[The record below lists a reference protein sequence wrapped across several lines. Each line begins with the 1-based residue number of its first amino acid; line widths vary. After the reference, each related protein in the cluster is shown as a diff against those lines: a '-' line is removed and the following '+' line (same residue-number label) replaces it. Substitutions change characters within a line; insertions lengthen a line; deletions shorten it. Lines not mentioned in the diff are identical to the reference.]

1 MLFLKSWLE
10 DYVQIDLENQKLAEI
25 ITTKSSETEEITEI
39 IDYFANLVVI
49 GRIENIKIHP
59 ESSKLQI
66 FEVNLG
72 KKNKQNSQ
80 SQNEKTPNQATENS
94 TKNYDQK
101 VQIISAAPNVRE
113 GLIVPVALVGAKLP
127 FLTVG
132 AKKLMGTESQGI
144 CLGMSELAL
153 ETNYSSGLWELNELL
168 TQKLQRENP
177 QQTPKNL
184 KKLENLQSDNDQ
196 IENGKMEAL
205 KDVELA
211 DFDSTNSDLESF
223 LGRSICEVLPQ
234 FFRPET
240 VLDIKV
246 LPDQISRIGHHLG
259 MALEIATILENH
271 NLLTEFGKRALRT
284 ENRLK
289 TTNLDQKNNPLN
301 TAEIPENS
309 QNSAGQNS
317 AKLNENM
324 NLKNSK
330 YANSSSQNSQPDI
343 SSSQT
348 LQNPNKEKLNQ
359 EDLKLSEKI
368 SNKENSSLENNLFLS
383 ENFDSCDKTDTV
395 NFENTFADSF
405 GGTNNF
411 DLYNLKLEKPFVLPH
426 NLQMR
431 MFLTSHN
438 LVGGIVDL
446 SNYLLVDMG
455 QPSHFFDAQKV

>member
-10 DYVQIDLENQKLAEI
+10 DYVQLDLENQKLAEI

-39 IDYFANLVVI
+39 TDYFANLVLI

-59 ESSKLQI
+59 ESSKLKI
-66 FEVNLG
+66 FEVNLS
-72 KKNKQNSQ
+72 KTNKQNSQ
-80 SQNEKTPNQATENS
+80 SQNGKTTNQTTENS
-94 TKNYDQK
+94 TKNCYQK

-153 ETNYSSGLWELNELL
+153 ETNYSSGLWELNGLL
-168 TQKLQRENP
+168 TQKLQKENL
-177 QQTPKNL
+177 QETSKNL

-196 IENGKMEAL
+196 IKNGKMEAL
-205 KDVELA
+205 ENVELA
-211 DFDSTNSDLESF
+211 DFDSTSSDLESF
-223 LGRSICEVLPQ
+223 LGCSICEVLPQ

-240 VLDIKV
+240 ILDIKV

-271 NLLTEFGKRALRT
+271 NLLTEFGKRSLRT
-284 ENRLK
+284 ENKLK
-289 TTNLDQKNNPLN
+289 ITNLDQKNNSSN

-309 QNSAGQNS
+309 QNSAGQNP
-317 AKLNENM
+317 
-324 NLKNSK
+324 
-330 YANSSSQNSQPDI
+330 QPDI

-359 EDLKLSEKI
+359 EGLKLSGKI
-368 SNKENSSLENNLFLS
+368 PNKENSSPENNLFLS
-383 ENFDSCDKTDTV
+383 ENFDSCDKTEPV
-395 NFENTFADSF
+395 NFENTFVDFF